1 MQQMEAALA
10 TPGLEGDDGPT
21 DVAQL
26 LQCDPQAK
34 MGIGEARL
42 SGDGLPQCRDG
53 VRYEADF
60 EAGEAEIV
68 LDDGVGWL
76 QQRCFAQRRDRI
88 GRPPGAEQFDGQRKQ
103 GRHRLRLG

>member
-42 SGDGLPQCRDG
+42 AGDGLPQCRDG

-68 LDDGVGWL
+68 LDGGIERFE
-76 QQRCFAQRRDRI
+76 QRCIAQRRDRF
-88 GRPPGAEQFDGQRKQ
+88 GWSPHPEQLCG
-103 GRHRLRLG
+103 